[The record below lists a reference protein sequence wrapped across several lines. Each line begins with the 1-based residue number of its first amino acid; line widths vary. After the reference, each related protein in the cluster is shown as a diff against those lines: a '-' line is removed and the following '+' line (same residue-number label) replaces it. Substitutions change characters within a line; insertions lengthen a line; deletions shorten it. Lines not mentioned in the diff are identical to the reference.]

1 MPWKRMR
8 QEIFNSPYATN
19 MFRKYA
25 ERIGW
30 TPESKDSFDVSK
42 TESESVRMLS
52 EAAKEHGI
60 WLIGGELH
68 VDHFYEESLKFTTG
82 GHAQARFLNCRKTT
96 RSTTLRLRS
105 TRTAN
110 SLLCTEVSHVNT
122 APEPRPQRTQSG
134 IRLLVSRRGALV
146 RHRHPQRHHFQ
157 GERDS
162 DWRRLADTY

>member
-1 MPWKRMR
+1 
-8 QEIFNSPYATN
+8 

-68 VDHFYEESLKFTTG
+68 VDLFFYEEPLKCSPGVHT
-82 GHAQARFLNCRKTT
+82 QARFLNCRKTT

-110 SLLCTEVSHVNT
+110 SSRCTGVSHVNVI
-122 APEPRPQRTQSG
+122 PEPRAYGTDSG
-134 IRLLVSRRGALV
+134 LRALV
-146 RHRHPQRHHFQ
+146 FAEVHLFDIDIPNGITFKESETLT
-157 GERDS
+157 GG
-162 DWRRLADTY
+162 DWQTLIGTGTL